1 MNHPKGILIILVCLI
16 LQPGI
21 FAQQTTA
28 SQEPGRNR
36 GGTGGE
42 PGDRRE
48 VSLLGTGGQTGSF
61 PSLKISNHYE
71 PNESC
76 QTNIRK
82 RSVCPRFPRFP
93 LQNPQGWATQM
104 RFSELMCGHPP
115 ARKLQT
121 DDAETSAGTS
131 AAPFRPGRSV

>member
-36 GGTGGE
+36 GGTGG
-42 PGDRRE
+42 
-48 VSLLGTGGQTGSF
+48 QTGSF

-82 RSVCPRFPRFP
+82 RSVCPRFPSPISPDFP
-93 LQNPQGWATQM
+93 
-104 RFSELMCGHPP
+104 
-115 ARKLQT
+115 
-121 DDAETSAGTS
+121 
-131 AAPFRPGRSV
+131 

>member
-36 GGTGGE
+36 E

-48 VSLLGTGGQTGSF
+48 VSLL
-61 PSLKISNHYE
+61 
-71 PNESC
+71 
-76 QTNIRK
+76 
-82 RSVCPRFPRFP
+82 
-93 LQNPQGWATQM
+93 
-104 RFSELMCGHPP
+104 
-115 ARKLQT
+115 
-121 DDAETSAGTS
+121 
-131 AAPFRPGRSV
+131 

>member
-36 GGTGGE
+36 GTGGE

-48 VSLLGTGGQTGSF
+48 VSLL
-61 PSLKISNHYE
+61 
-71 PNESC
+71 
-76 QTNIRK
+76 
-82 RSVCPRFPRFP
+82 
-93 LQNPQGWATQM
+93 
-104 RFSELMCGHPP
+104 
-115 ARKLQT
+115 
-121 DDAETSAGTS
+121 
-131 AAPFRPGRSV
+131 